1 MHNILVITDKI
12 ILIMMVFI
20 SFFNAFTGT
29 WFFFGGGALEE
40 DREELELELD
50 LELELELERELE
62 LELLDLGSN
71 SKSNPP
77 SEELLEV
84 FSSSS
89 SLFR

>member
-40 DREELELELD
+40 DREELELEL
-50 LELELELERELE
+50 E